1 MGVSMSITKN
11 AKYGKPVY
19 AGLGTPED
27 DAAAAAAAAAADGK
41 GEEKKSEP
49 IELTPESIEAVKQA
63 NFDKWRDAFTKIVK
77 IKQIDNKIK
86 TSIGPFI
93 AGLRGEQIVLS
104 TDDPIKY
111 IRGGSDEYAPYLKED
126 IDKYW
131 LVDTEDEDL
140 NTFFKDEELVGLLVS
155 ISDDQKKLKGLE
167 KENKDLYIQIS
178 DVLTVFQSKFVNKM
192 FEKTQEAMKHQAMK
206 EIIKYITSESKA
218 FKKIHKEENISGSK
232 AAITSGDKTK
242 EEIKMEKRNNEK
254 PAEAEGAAEGAEGA
268 AEGAA
273 EAAQGGEGAEAQEG
287 GDDTSDSDSSDSEGG
302 DSSDGLSY
310 VSGDDNII
318 IEGGKTNAEKE
329 YKSFKKEEKADFA
342 VKIADFM
349 KDTPKLIKFMDE
361 NKEDLMNLYEKNK
374 IGINVKKSMV
384 DGSPILEK
392 LFQEINNYTKEIEET
407 GAAVETIAKSGE
419 APAAAEGE
427 EKAPASGDKPSG
439 DKPSGDKPEADTGD
453 KPSGDK
459 PPAGDNA
466 GDKPPEA
473 PPAPSGTA
481 NGGQSGGSGKHATIT
496 KTKKKCQPKK
506 KLPKNININI
516 NLGKTN
522 IAYEDTSDS
531 DSESSSSS
539 DSDSDSESSDS
550 DDESDSDNKEEEE
563 KKVVKK
569 GKKQVKYV
577 VNATKKKNI
586 TKRRREDND
595 EE

>member
-11 AKYGKPVY
+11 AKYGKPAY
-19 AGLGTPED
+19 AALGEVDED
-27 DAAAAAAAAAADGK
+27 GAAAADAEGN
-41 GEEKKSEP
+41 GEKQKSEP
-49 IELTPESIEAVKQA
+49 IEQTPESIEAVKQA
-63 NFDKWRDAFTKIVK
+63 NLEKWSDVFTKIVK
-77 IKQIDNKIK
+77 IEQIENKIK
-86 TSIGPFI
+86 TSIEPFI
-93 AGLRGEQIVLS
+93 AGLKGEPIVLS
-104 TDDPIKY
+104 KDDPIKY

-126 IDKYW
+126 IDKFW
-131 LVDTEDEDL
+131 LVDTGDEDL
-140 NTFFKDEELVGLLVS
+140 NTFFKDEELVGLIVG
-155 ISDDQKKLKGLE
+155 ISDDKKKLKSLE
-167 KENKDLYIQIS
+167 KDNKDVYIQIS
-178 DVLTVFQSKFVNKM
+178 DLLTVFQSKFVNKM
-192 FEKTQEAMKHQAMK
+192 FEKTQEANKHEAMK
-206 EIIKYITSESKA
+206 EIIKYIVNDSKA

-232 AAITSGDKTK
+232 AAITSGEKTK

-254 PAEAEGAAEGAEGA
+254 SAAEGAEGE
-268 AEGAA
+268 AEGA
-273 EAAQGGEGAEAQEG
+273 EEG
-287 GDDTSDSDSSDSEGG
+287 GGDSDSDSDSDSGGGYSSDEGG
-302 DSSDGLSY
+302 Y
-310 VSGDDNII
+310 MSGGDNIE
-318 IEGGKTNAEKE
+318 IEGGKTSAEKE

-342 VKIADFM
+342 GKIADFM

-407 GAAVETIAKSGE
+407 GAAVEMIAKSGE
-419 APAAAEGE
+419 APDAGEKGEGDE
-427 EKAPASGDKPSG
+427 
-439 DKPSGDKPEADTGD
+439 
-453 KPSGDK
+453 SGDK

-466 GDKPPEA
+466 GDKPEA
-473 PPAPSGTA
+473 PP
-481 NGGQSGGSGKHATIT
+481 NGEQSGGSGKHATIT

-539 DSDSDSESSDS
+539 DSDSDDESESD
-550 DDESDSDNKEEEE
+550 KEEE

-569 GKKQVKYV
+569 GKKKVKYV
-577 VNATKKKNI
+577 VNTTAPKKKNR
-586 TKRRREDND
+586 TKRRRQTND

>member
-254 PAEAEGAAEGAEGA
+254 PAEAEGAAEGAE
-268 AEGAA
+268 
-273 EAAQGGEGAEAQEG
+273 AQEG
-287 GDDTSDSDSSDSEGG
+287 GDDTSDSDSDSSDSEGG
-302 DSSDGLSY
+302 DSSDGVSY
-310 VSGDDNII
+310 VSGDGDNISN

-407 GAAVETIAKSGE
+407 GAAVEMIAKSGE
-419 APAAAEGE
+419 APAVEEGDKAGE

-439 DKPSGDKPEADTGD
+439 DKPEAPASGD

-459 PPAGDNA
+459 PPAGEEKA
-466 GDKPPEA
+466 PAAPASGDKPPA
-473 PPAPSGTA
+473 PNGGQS
-481 NGGQSGGSGKHATIT
+481 GGQSGGSGKHATIT

-539 DSDSDSESSDS
+539 DSDSESSDS
-550 DDESDSDNKEEEE
+550 DDESDSDDKEEE

>member
-27 DAAAAAAAAAADGK
+27 DAAAAAAAAAAADGK

-268 AEGAA
+268 EG
-273 EAAQGGEGAEAQEG
+273 G

-302 DSSDGLSY
+302 DSSDGISY
-310 VSGDDNII
+310 FSDGDNISN

-407 GAAVETIAKSGE
+407 GAAVEMIAKSGE
-419 APAAAEGE
+419 APAAEGE
-427 EKAPASGDKPSG
+427 EKAGEKPAPAGDKPSG
-439 DKPSGDKPEADTGD
+439 DKP
-453 KPSGDK
+453 GDK

-466 GDKPPEA
+466 GEEKAPPA

-539 DSDSDSESSDS
+539 DSDSESSDS
-550 DDESDSDNKEEEE
+550 DDESDSDDKEEE